1 MNYEID
7 INQLFDKVPFIETP
21 KKEIVFIVTLYSRET
36 SLTIRISENLSV
48 YLDETSPST
57 IFLLQNY
64 QIDYFSFIE
73 FLLENYNVTK
83 NDFDRGVISI
93 VDTNDYKYTFYFIP
107 NIQDPKRMKI
117 DIRKGDLDIEVVVY

>member
-93 VDTNDYKYTFYFIP
+93 VGTNGYKYTFYFMP